1 MATPVKPTE
10 PSTPETINNPN
21 SITNMIKKVEEQK
34 KQSASDTKYDTK
46 ANIYEGFTLT
56 SETTTRVLSIG
67 TSFLIAAGILLVA
80 GALLPKSKRR

>member
-10 PSTPETINNPN
+10 PSTPETVNNPN

-46 ANIYEGFTLT
+46 ANIYEGFMIQ
-56 SETTTRVLSIG
+56 SDSMKRVISIG
-67 TSFLIAAGILLVA
+67 TSFLIAAGVLFVA

>member
-10 PSTPETINNPN
+10 PSTPETVNDPN

-34 KQSASDTKYDTK
+34 KQSVSDTKYDTK
-46 ANIYEGFTLT
+46 ANIYEGFTIS
-56 SETTTRVLSIG
+56 SEMKMKALSIG

>member
-10 PSTPETINNPN
+10 PSTPETVNDPN

-34 KQSASDTKYDTK
+34 KQASSDTKYDTK
-46 ANIYEGFTLT
+46 ANIYEGFTFT
-56 SETTTRVLSIG
+56 PETKMRALSIG
-67 TSFLIAAGILLVA
+67 TSFLIAAGILMVV